1 MVGYIKK
8 RPLVIT
14 ILCIIGWIMVIF
26 NFLDAFS
33 PSVKKLG
40 QFYPALYSLLMCL
53 QFIAFVGIWYM
64 KRWGIELFIVSFF
77 GKSALFL
84 FMNTL
89 SYTSFTFIISAI
101 FIILLLFFY
110 RKMDVNL

>member
-1 MVGYIKK
+1 M
-8 RPLVIT
+8 
-14 ILCIIGWIMVIF
+14 ILCILGWIMVIL

-40 QFYPALYSLLMCL
+40 QFYPALYSLVMCL

-64 KRWGIELFIVSFF
+64 KRWGVELFISSFF
-77 GKSALFL
+77 LELILFL

-89 SYTSFTFIISAI
+89 NYGSFTFILSVIIISVM
-101 FIILLLFFY
+101 LFFY
-110 RKMDVNL
+110 KKMDRNL

>member
-1 MVGYIKK
+1 MVGFYKK
-8 RPLVIT
+8 RHIILS
-14 ILCIIGWIMVIF
+14 ILCIIGWIMVVL

-40 QFYPALYSLLMCL
+40 QFYPALYSLVMCM

-64 KRWGIELFIVSFF
+64 KRWGVELFIASYF
-77 GKSALFL
+77 AETILFV
-84 FMNTL
+84 FMNTV
-89 SYTSFTFIISAI
+89 SYTSPTFVLSVI
-101 FIILLLFFY
+101 FIIVLLVFY

>member
-1 MVGYIKK
+1 MAYAKK
-8 RPLVIT
+8 RPVLIL
-14 ILCIIGWIMVIF
+14 ILCIIGWIMVVL
-26 NFLDAFS
+26 NFIDAFS

-40 QFYPALYSLLMCL
+40 QFYPALYSLVMCL

-64 KRWGIELFIVSFF
+64 KRWGVELFIASFF
-77 GKSALFL
+77 LKLVLFV

-89 SYTSFTFIISAI
+89 SFSSITFVLSVI
-101 FIILLLFFY
+101 FIIVLLIYY